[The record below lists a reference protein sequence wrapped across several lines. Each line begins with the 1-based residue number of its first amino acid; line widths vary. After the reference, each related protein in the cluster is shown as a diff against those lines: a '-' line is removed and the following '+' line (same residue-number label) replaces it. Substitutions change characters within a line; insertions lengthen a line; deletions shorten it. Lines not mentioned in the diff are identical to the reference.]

1 VKNLTRAREK
11 LRGCTLNA
19 GALKK
24 LTINEL
30 KGLMLTD
37 LHVGQ
42 ESIPNGSKDKMVSVF
57 LEKSAAANWNGP
69 TGTEGG
75 GSPSAED
82 GDVQEE
88 EGTSDD
94 EDGSKGHGLV
104 GSCFED
110 PDDGM
115 CEVTGH
121 GDDGDGDDILF
132 YKLPDGEEVYGAV
145 EEVRAL
151 VLAHRGAANK
161 RQRRGN

>member
-1 VKNLTRAREK
+1 MAQPERK
-11 LRGCTLNA
+11 
-19 GALKK
+19 
-24 LTINEL
+24 
-30 KGLMLTD
+30 
-37 LHVGQ
+37 
-42 ESIPNGSKDKMVSVF
+42 
-57 LEKSAAANWNGP
+57 
-69 TGTEGG
+69 GG

-121 GDDGDGDDILF
+121 GDDGDGDDIFILQ
-132 YKLPDGEEVYGAV
+132 
-145 EEVRAL
+145 
-151 VLAHRGAANK
+151 AA
-161 RQRRGN
+161 